1 MKKITIIAIILFSFL
16 IITNVNAEQVL
27 FERVGKYAIATAGNN
42 NSDRG
47 TSFDAKDY
55 SLILNYPNNWNE
67 IKNKIPE
74 SITNRINNMSG
85 SYLQFNGT
93 VIKSWFNATLQK
105 SDDSTTHYDVLI
117 IYPDNS
123 YQIIKKP
130 QNLYCIQEIEL
141 TQSGWYYVAILDASI
156 IPQFGWTITTIYENE
171 NNSINYMKLI
181 DVDKYLVGGQSS
193 EIYLKSK
200 LPLLGEY
207 QVYGVLAGAGHW
219 AWSYPGETED
229 SLEAILSDK
238 SYQYLYEDKYNGKVI
253 FEGRE
258 KFDFA
263 NGTYNTIR
271 SHNIK
276 GGEMDIFN
284 ETLSSDYFGGKEL
297 VGYRFTKT
305 AKNGSYVIGV
315 IGISQSVESPNL
327 KTESD
332 ISKNE
337 DNSVHINVK
346 VKNTTEWEACNTELR
361 IKIDEHLNINSI
373 KNVSYNYDVDYA
385 IDYNTREVV
394 IIFNEQL
401 AKTKDFEINFDVEI
415 ETYGNIGL
423 STSLN
428 YYPSLNHVC
437 ENDITSDSAYQI
449 NNTSSSILVL
459 LNDENN
465 NNVNNDLVNPQT
477 GTIIP
482 FLIILGFGFLGFG
495 LYKYARNKRLI

>member
-16 IITNVNAEQVL
+16 IITNVNAEEVV

-42 NSDRG
+42 NSNRG
-47 TSFDAKDY
+47 TSYEAADY
-55 SLILNYPNNWNE
+55 SLILDYPSNWNE
-67 IKNKIPE
+67 IKQNIPQN
-74 SITNRINNMSG
+74 IQDKINNISG
-85 SYLQFNGT
+85 SYLEYIGE
-93 VIKSWFNATLQK
+93 VKSAWLTYFWDQVEEGDEIL
-105 SDDSTTHYDVLI
+105 V
-117 IYPDNS
+117 IYPDKS
-123 YQIIKKP
+123 YSIHKVSIR
-130 QNLYCIQEIEL
+130 LGTLAIDIDMA
-141 TQSGWYYVAILDASI
+141 GAYYVAFLDAKNTAVDAWAISAV
-156 IPQFGWTITTIYENE
+156 YENE
-171 NNSINYMKLI
+171 DITINYMKI
-181 DVDKYLVGGQSS
+181 INVDVVLRNGANAT
-193 EIYLKSK
+193 IYFSSK

-207 QVYGVLAGAGHW
+207 QVYGVIPSGGKNGW
-219 AWSYPGETED
+219 DVEGKSED
-229 SLEAILSDK
+229 TIEALFNDGTS
-238 SYQYLYEDKYNGKVI
+238 QYLYEDTYNGKVI
-253 FEGRE
+253 FEGR
-258 KFDFA
+258 FQYDFI
-263 NGTYNTIR
+263 NDTFNTKRTHI
-271 SHNIK
+271 IQ

-297 VGYRFTKT
+297 IGYHFTKIGT
-305 AKNGSYVIGV
+305 DSYYIALIGL
-315 IGISQSVESPNL
+315 SQSVESPDL

-373 KNVSYNYDVDYA
+373 KNVSYNYDVNYA
-385 IDYNTREVV
+385 IDYTNREVV

-401 AKTKDFEINFDVEI
+401 ANTKDFEINFDVEI
-415 ETYGNIGL
+415 EIYGNISL

-459 LNDENN
+459 LN
-465 NNVNNDLVNPQT
+465 NVNNDLVNPQT
-477 GTIIP
+477 GTMIP

-495 LYKYARNKRLI
+495 LYKYARNKRLV

>member
-1 MKKITIIAIILFSFL
+1 MKKVSFIIIVIFTFLF
-16 IITNVNAEQVL
+16 IPTVNAEQVL

-42 NSDRG
+42 NADRG
-47 TSFDAKDY
+47 TKHGAGDF
-55 SLILNYPNNWNE
+55 SLILDYPNNWNE
-67 IKNKIPE
+67 IKKNIPE
-74 SITNRINNMSG
+74 SITNRINNISG
-85 SYLQFNGT
+85 SYLNYEGEY
-93 VIKSWFNATLQK
+93 VNSWLTTMLYC
-105 SDDSTTHYDVLI
+105 DDKECDITYDILI
-117 IYPDNS
+117 ISPSGN
-123 YQIIKKP
+123 YQVAKRTGNTL
-130 QNLYCIQEIEL
+130 NLDLNEK
-141 TQSGWYYVAILDASI
+141 GWYYIAFLDAPVW
-156 IPQFGWTITTIYENE
+156 PQHAWVITTIYENDAS
-171 NNSINYMKLI
+171 SIDYLKLI
-181 DVDKYLVGGQSS
+181 DVNTSLKASSVEVYLN
-193 EIYLKSK
+193 SK

-207 QVYGVLAGAGHW
+207 QVFGVIMGAGRA
-219 AWSYPGETED
+219 AWPVASETED
-229 SLEAILSDK
+229 SMEAILSDK

-258 KFDFA
+258 QFDFA

-276 GGEMDIFN
+276 GGEMDVFN

-297 VGYRFTKT
+297 IGYRFTKIGT
-305 AKNGSYVIGV
+305 NGITLSLIGL
-315 IGISQSVESPNL
+315 SQSVESPNL

-337 DNSVHINVK
+337 DNSVHVNVK

-373 KNVSYNYDVDYA
+373 KNVSYNYNVNYA

-394 IIFNEQL
+394 ITLREQL
-401 AKTKDFEINFDVEI
+401 VKTKDFEINFDIEI
-415 ETYGNIGL
+415 ETYGNIIL

-437 ENDITSDSAYQI
+437 ENDIISDSAYQI

-459 LNDENN
+459 LNNN
-465 NNVNNDLVNPQT
+465 NNDLVNPQT